1 MRSKTAAAA
10 LGAPLALTLAL
21 PAAGLEPDAAS
32 AAAPAPARTADEAEL
47 TRALPSA
54 ANAWAWLSLAEPGAI
69 LDRIDGAGLH
79 LAEPAR
85 FSLRGASW
93 TQNAFLLDGVD
104 VTDPLRGGTP
114 LFDPDV
120 ALLGRIEAVTG
131 QAPAAQGTPGIALTL
146 VPREPA
152 PAWQGSAAAAGTG
165 EGLQAGGPVGGVPKV
180 ARFGSL
186 AEASAAASGPLGRRL
201 SLLVAARVSGSRLF
215 ERDDPS
221 ALEARVLSGTSEL
234 EYRPDERQSLRVL
247 GAAQGLRRPFA
258 GRAPF
263 LRGGR
268 EEDVR
273 ALGIQARYT
282 RTGGGGTLTGYA
294 GVWSGRFDPDA
305 AASESGR
312 PVDRVTD
319 GPVPELVFPARSD
332 RSRASAGAELART
345 TRAFGLSHALR
356 LGASLTRG
364 ASRETPGL
372 DAAIPET
379 VAGLPARV
387 WDYRWGGSDSRRHAT
402 DLAAWLA
409 DAVALGGRLTL
420 DAGVRL
426 EASSGSAAGAASS
439 VSWTALSP
447 RLYAR
452 LRLLGADR
460 LAVFGGY
467 AEYRHRLLLAP
478 LAFGDPNAARAD
490 VYRWEDA
497 NGDGR
502 CETSERGVLVA
513 RVGPGTDDGGLAALD
528 PGLRPPRT
536 RELLAGLES
545 ALGAGYRLRLVAYDR
560 RERDLLESVDVG
572 VTSADYDVRH
582 LPDPAG
588 DILGAQD
595 DQLLPVYDRKPESF
609 GRDRYVLTNPP
620 GLGSRHRGVE
630 LRLDKPAGERL
641 LLRLGGTA
649 SMTEISGASRGFQV
663 TENDQGL
670 PGELFDDPNADT
682 HARGRSFF
690 DRAFTLL
697 LAAALRAPAGFR
709 LAVAA
714 RYQDGQ
720 PFGRLVIV
728 PDLAQGPEAIQAT
741 PRGQVT
747 GAGTT
752 DAAGRYVVAS
762 GHRFSYTLTV
772 DARVEKR
779 LALGQVRLALLLDV
793 FNLLGTANEVEEDP
807 VWGPGFRTPTA
818 LQPPRAVRLGARLD
832 F

>member
-1 MRSKTAAAA
+1 MRARAGARRALVAA
-10 LGAPLALTLAL
+10 L
-21 PAAGLEPDAAS
+21 AAS
-32 AAAPAPARTADEAEL
+32 ALLPDTSGEAGLVPASGADDADL

-54 ANAWAWLSLAEPGAI
+54 ANAWAWLALSEPAAI

-79 LAEPAR
+79 LGEPAR
-85 FSLRGASW
+85 FALRGSSW
-93 TQNAFLLDGVD
+93 TQNAITLDGVD

-114 LFDPDV
+114 LLDPDL
-120 ALLGRIEAVTG
+120 AGLDRIEVVSAGAAVD
-131 QAPAAQGTPGIALTL
+131 QAAPGAALGL

-165 EGLQAGGPVGGVPKV
+165 EGLQAGGPVGGVPRV

-201 SLLVAARVSGSRLF
+201 SLLVAGRASGSRLF

-221 ALEARVLSGTSEL
+221 ALDARVLSGTSEL

-247 GAAQGLRRPFA
+247 AAGQGLSRPFA

-273 ALGIQARYT
+273 TLGAQARYV
-282 RTGGGGTLTGYA
+282 REGGGTRLAARA
-294 GVWSGRFDPDA
+294 GLWHGRFEPSTGD
-305 AASESGR
+305 SEPGR

-319 GPVPELVFPARSD
+319 GPVPELVLPARSD
-332 RSRASAGAELART
+332 RSRASAGAELARRT
-345 TRAFGLSHALR
+345 TRALGLSHALR
-356 LGASLTRG
+356 LGASLSRG

-372 DAAIPET
+372 DAAIPES
-379 VAGLPARV
+379 VGGLPARV
-387 WDYRWGGSDSRRHAT
+387 WDYRWGGSDSRRHVT

-409 DAVALGGRLTL
+409 DEAALGGRLTL

-426 EASSGSAAGAASS
+426 DASSGSAAGAASS
-439 VSWTALSP
+439 VSWTTLSP

-452 LRLLGADR
+452 LRILGADR

-478 LAFGDPNAARAD
+478 LAFGDPNAAHAD

-502 CETSERGVLVA
+502 YEPSERGVRVA
-513 RVGPGTDDGGLAALD
+513 RVGPGAGDGGLAALD
-528 PGLRPPRT
+528 PALKPPRT
-536 RELLAGLES
+536 RELVAGLES
-545 ALGAGYRLRLVAYDR
+545 ELGAGCRLRLVAYDR
-560 RERDLLESVDVG
+560 RERDLVESVDIG
-572 VTSADYDVRH
+572 VTSADYDVRY
-582 LPDPAG
+582 LPDPGG
-588 DILGAQD
+588 DILGPQD
-595 DQLLPVYDRKPESF
+595 DQLLPIYDRRPESF
-609 GRDRYVLTNPP
+609 GRDLYRLTNPP

-630 LRLDKPAGERL
+630 LRLDKAAGERL
-641 LLRLGGTA
+641 RLRLGGTA
-649 SMTEISGASRGFQV
+649 SMTEISGASRGFRV

-670 PGELFDDPNADT
+670 TGELFDDLNADT

-697 LAAALRAPAGFR
+697 LAAAYQAPAGFR

-720 PFGRLVIV
+720 PFGRLVVV
-728 PDLAQGPEAIQAT
+728 PDLAQGPEAIPAT

-772 DARVEKR
+772 DARVEKD
-779 LALGQVRLALLLDV
+779 LALGAARLALLLDV

-807 VWGPGFRTPTA
+807 VWGAGFRTPTA